1 MPQGSRPLL
10 QCRYFS
16 LEFST
21 FRKKVN
27 EGCLTKSS
35 WRTHCPAQIYRNV
48 SVCSYTAMPLSCTLS
63 FSRFTKRFHLS
74 LGTENLLI
82 MLERIILSLDVT
94 FSHNFNNNCSSSEF
108 KYSLGPSKSEL
119 RKIPP
124 PVPLV
129 VIMGNRLL
137 RKTISFIIV
146 CLETSNIKDN
156 QRAVVAFSLIKNNLI
171 FSRLSYVVSFSF
183 TADTPFLGFYNTRLM
198 SRKPLH

>member
-1 MPQGSRPLL
+1 MAACVTAPQEFHLPGTARTALIACDALNARTVTKQKYHYADKSSLPQGSRPLL

-82 MLERIILSLDVT
+82 MLERIILSLDV
-94 FSHNFNNNCSSSEF
+94 
-108 KYSLGPSKSEL
+108 
-119 RKIPP
+119 R
-124 PVPLV
+124 
-129 VIMGNRLL
+129 
-137 RKTISFIIV
+137 
-146 CLETSNIKDN
+146 
-156 QRAVVAFSLIKNNLI
+156 
-171 FSRLSYVVSFSF
+171 
-183 TADTPFLGFYNTRLM
+183 
-198 SRKPLH
+198 